1 MSYPDLD
8 EPIKKKPK
16 SMPGNTS
23 ARTGDSI
30 RAEASRRKG
39 ERGMEVD
46 NAKFLWS
53 GL

>member
-23 ARTGDSI
+23 ARMGDST
-30 RAEASRRKG
+30 RAEVPRRKG
-39 ERGMEVD
+39 EREE
-46 NAKFLWS
+46 WR
-53 GL
+53 